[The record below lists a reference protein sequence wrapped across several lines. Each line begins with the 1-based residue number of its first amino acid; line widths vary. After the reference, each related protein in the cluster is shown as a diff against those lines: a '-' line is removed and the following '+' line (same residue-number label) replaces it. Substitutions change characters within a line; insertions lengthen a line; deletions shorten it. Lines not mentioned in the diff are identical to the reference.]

1 MTKDLKKTASTERAN
16 TSIASGKFIS
26 FEGIDGAGKT
36 SNINALANYLR
47 EQGKT
52 VYLTREPGGTKLGEK
67 IREIVLQG
75 HSLSIID
82 DAELLLMFAARVQ
95 HLHEVIKPKI
105 EAGVWVLSDRFVDAS
120 FAYQGAGRGVDLS
133 RMQALSE
140 WSLQSYYPDLTVIFD
155 ISVALSVERMMAR
168 HEVVVSDTSNAINKL
183 DRFEQQKL
191 DFKHRVNDY
200 YLGLAS
206 TKERQY
212 FHLDASQDLASV
224 KDSLLNEIANR
235 WFV

>member
-1 MTKDLKKTASTERAN
+1 MKKKVKDSSSSKSASNTAPH
-16 TSIASGKFIS
+16 GKFIS

-36 SNINALANYLR
+36 SNISALAKYLR
-47 EQGKT
+47 DQGKT
-52 VYLTREPGGTKLGEK
+52 VYLTREPGGTKLGEQ

-95 HLHEVIKPKI
+95 HLQEVIKPKI
-105 EAGVWVLSDRFVDAS
+105 ESGAWVLSDRFVDAS
-120 FAYQGAGRGVDLS
+120 FAYQGAGRGVNLS

-155 ISVALSVERMMAR
+155 ISVELSVERMMAR
-168 HEVVVSDTSNAINKL
+168 QEDVVSDAAKAVDSL

-200 YLGLAS
+200 YLSLKS
-206 TKERQY
+206 SKLRQY
-212 FHLDASQDLASV
+212 YHLDASQDLASV
-224 KDSLLNEIANR
+224 KQDLLDEVASR
-235 WFV
+235 WFA